1 MGRQE
6 TTGRV
11 RRHIQLRVLLAIK
24 GKAQHDQKAMHQLP

>member
-11 RRHIQLRVLLAIK
+11 RHIQLRVLLAIK
-24 GKAQHDQKAMHQLP
+24 GKAQHGQKAMHQLP